1 MRSIK
6 KQIKEASPWAKNF
19 VRDYVGMC
27 HDVNKMIGDGKLTII
42 YPKSSNTVI
51 TKLEHAIWSGC
62 NEVNAYTNDGK
73 KWNVGIAFF
82 DEIRK
87 MKETNSLL
95 GEVA

>member
-1 MRSIK
+1 MKSIK
-6 KQIKEASPWAKNF
+6 KQLAEASPWAKNF

-27 HDVNKMIGDGKLTII
+27 HDVNKMIGNGKLTIN
-42 YPKSSNTVI
+42 YPKSTNTI
-51 TKLEHAIWSGC
+51 IIKLEHAIWSGC
-62 NEVNAYTNDGK
+62 NEVYAYTNDGK

-95 GEVA
+95 GDVA